1 MRAWVMIRRRWGTV
15 SRCPRLACAGLAGR
29 SVCMGGGTYGCAES
43 CAEAHF
49 EVSFEVA
56 LWGCQLDS

>member
-15 SRCPRLACAGLAGR
+15 SRCPRFACGGSAGVGR
-29 SVCMGGGTYGCAES
+29 VERRTYGCAES

-49 EVSFEVA
+49 EVTFEVA
-56 LWGCQLDS
+56 LRDCQLRS